1 MTHRASLLGRG
12 YQDRHLDSPRVR
24 FRRVL
29 TLCLMTM
36 VVPGSAQVAMGKKI
50 IGWTAI
56 VAWCAAIAGAGYA
69 FSTFRTDR
77 ARVLGWF
84 TDPDVLL
91 ATRVSMVVAVLLWLV
106 LFVDAW
112 RLGSP
117 VRLTF
122 VRAAVVTV
130 VNLAIIG
137 SVAGSTAFASQLIQV
152 QRNVVKTVFPETEVT
167 PPLAGRFNILLLG
180 SDARADRTG
189 VRPDSMTVLSIDAD
203 TGKSVMVSLPRNL
216 ENVPFRKDSPLAA
229 VYPYGYNCGD
239 ECLLNAVHTM
249 AQDRKDLYPDS
260 KDPGLDA
267 TIDAIEG
274 ATDLTINYYIMV
286 NLNGFKGL
294 VDAVGGVEMD
304 VKTRIAMFGH
314 DDAYKNV
321 YIEPGRQKL
330 DGQEALWYARSR
342 VQSDDY
348 ARMGRQKCL
357 MAAMA
362 DQLSPA
368 KVLTNATKIASS
380 GKQLLSTN
388 IPQTELG
395 RFADLALKARGK
407 QIRTVSI
414 VPPQFNTQT
423 PDFDAIHAAIKTAI
437 DESEGD
443 AAKPAAGGGTGST
456 TGTPTT
462 PAPTTPTTQSPTEGR
477 AANNAE
483 DLQTAC

>member
-29 TLCLMTM
+29 TLCLMTI
-36 VVPGSAQVAMGKKI
+36 VLPGSAQVALGKRG

-56 VAWCAAIAGAGYA
+56 SGWVVAILGGAYV
-69 FSTFRTDR
+69 FWTFHTDR

-91 ATRVSMVVAVLLWLV
+91 MTRVGMVVVVLLWLA
-106 LFVDAW
+106 LFIDAW

-122 VRAAVVTV
+122 ARAAVVTI
-130 VNLAIIG
+130 VNVAIIG

-152 QRNVVKTVFPETEVT
+152 QRNVVQEVFPETKT
-167 PPLAGRFNILLLG
+167 SAPLQGRYNVLLVG

-189 VRPDSMTVLSIDAD
+189 IRPDSLTVVSIDAD
-203 TGKSVMVSLPRNL
+203 TGKSVLVSLPRNL
-216 ENVPFRKDSPLAA
+216 ENVPFSEGSPMRKI
-229 VYPYGYNCGD
+229 YPYGYNCGD
-239 ECLLNAVHTM
+239 TCLLNAVHTA
-249 AQDRKDLYPDS
+249 AQDRTDLYPGS

-267 TIDAIEG
+267 TIDAVEG
-274 ATDLTINYYIMV
+274 ATDLKINYYVMV

-294 VDAVGGVEMD
+294 VNAVGGVEMD
-304 VKTRIAMFGH
+304 VKSRIAMFGKE
-314 DDAYKNV
+314 DAYKNV
-321 YIEPGRQKL
+321 YIEPGLQKL
-330 DGQEALWYARSR
+330 DGQKALWYARSR

-362 DQLSPA
+362 NQLSPA
-368 KVLTNATKIASS
+368 KVLTNATKIANS
-380 GKQLLSTN
+380 GKELLSTN
-388 IPQTELG
+388 IPQQELG
-395 RFADLALKARGK
+395 QFADLALKSRGAK
-407 QIRTVSI
+407 IRTVSI
-414 VPPQFNTQT
+414 VPPQFNTEV
-423 PDFDAIHAAIKTAI
+423 PDFDLIHAAIKSAI
-437 DESEGD
+437 DASEGT
-443 AAKPAAGGGTGST
+443 KP
-456 TGTPTT
+456 TPTAGATSGTT
-462 PAPTTPTTQSPTEGR
+462 PTPTPSTPTTQSPTEGR
-477 AANNAE
+477 NANNAE

>member
-36 VVPGSAQVAMGKKI
+36 VVPGSAQVA
-50 IGWTAI
+50 IGRRRAVGWIAI
-56 VAWCAAIAGAGYA
+56 TGWLVVLAGGAYT
-69 FSTFRTDR
+69 FWTFRTDR

-91 ATRVSMVVAVLLWLV
+91 ATRVGMVVLVLLWLA

-152 QRNVVKTVFPETEVT
+152 QRSVVKEVFPETKT
-167 PPLAGRFNILLLG
+167 SAPLAGRYNILLIG

-189 VRPDSMTVLSIDAD
+189 IRPDSLTVVSIDAD
-203 TGKSVMVSLPRNL
+203 TGKSIMVSLPRNL
-216 ENVPFRKDSPLAA
+216 QNVPFPKDSPMRTL
-229 VYPYGYNCGD
+229 YPYGYNCGS
-239 ECLLNAVHTM
+239 ECLLNAVHT
-249 AQDRKDLYPDS
+249 AAADRTDLYPGS

-267 TIDAIEG
+267 TIDAVEG
-274 ATDLTINYYIMV
+274 ATDLKVNYYVMV

-304 VKTRIAMFGH
+304 VKTRIAMFGKE
-314 DDAYKNV
+314 DAYKNV
-321 YIEPGRQKL
+321 YIEPGTQKL
-330 DGQEALWYARSR
+330 DGQKALWYARSR

-362 DQLSPA
+362 NQLSPG
-368 KVLTNATKIASS
+368 KVLTNATKIANS
-380 GKQLLSTN
+380 GKELLSTS
-388 IPQTELG
+388 IPQQELG

-414 VPPQFNTQT
+414 VPPEFDTVT
-423 PDFDAIHAAIKTAI
+423 PDYDAIYAAIQSAI

-443 AAKPAAGGGTGST
+443 AR
-456 TGTPTT
+456 T
-462 PAPTTPTTQSPTEGR
+462 PAPTGSSTSPTPAAPTTPSPTEGR
-477 AANNAE
+477 SANNAE
-483 DLQTAC
+483 DLSTAC